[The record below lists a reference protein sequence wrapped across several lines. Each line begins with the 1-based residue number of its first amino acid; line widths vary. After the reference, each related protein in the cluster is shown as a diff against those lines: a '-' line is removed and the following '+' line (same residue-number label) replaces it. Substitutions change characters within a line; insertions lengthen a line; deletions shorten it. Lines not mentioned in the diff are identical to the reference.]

1 MGVSPY
7 YTQSLGLHRPFSE
20 FCPMCKAV
28 VDVCL
33 PLSPVPD
40 NDSVPKN
47 SVVLRQAV
55 PHVRDIWD
63 IWRNDSGI
71 CLPWGWGN
79 GALLPDDLPHEEQ
92 PHRTN
97 NVLLKHLETPSA
109 ER

>member
-7 YTQSLGLHRPFSE
+7 YTQSLGLHRSFSE
-20 FCPMCKAV
+20 FCPMCKAD
-28 VDVCL
+28 VDGCL
-33 PLSPVPD
+33 PLSPVPH

-47 SVVLRQAV
+47 SVVLRQVV
-55 PHVRDIWD
+55 PYVRDIWD
-63 IWRNDSGI
+63 IWGGFSSLGVGERGI
-71 CLPWGWGN
+71 
-79 GALLPDDLPHEEQ
+79 PDDLPHEEQ

>member
-7 YTQSLGLHRPFSE
+7 YTQSLGLHRSFSE
-20 FCPMCKAV
+20 FCPICKAV
-28 VDVCL
+28 VDECL

-63 IWRNDSGI
+63 IWRGSVS
-71 CLPWGWGN
+71 L
-79 GALLPDDLPHEEQ
+79 GAGGTGHFPQMTYHMRNSHTEQ
-92 PHRTN
+92 TM
-97 NVLLKHLETPSA
+97 SC
-109 ER
+109 